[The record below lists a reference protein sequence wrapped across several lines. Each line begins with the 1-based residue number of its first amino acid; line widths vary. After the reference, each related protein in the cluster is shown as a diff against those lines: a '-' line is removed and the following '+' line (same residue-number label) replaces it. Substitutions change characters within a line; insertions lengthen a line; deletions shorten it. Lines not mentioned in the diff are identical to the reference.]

1 MDAKSDTEKEMRQIR
16 ALFSNL
22 PGFMYRSK
30 PDPTRNMT
38 YLSNGFETIT
48 GYSPCK
54 VVEKEE
60 FTYDQIIH
68 PDYRD
73 FLSRL
78 WEKTIDSGEPLEIEY
93 PIMHKDGQV
102 RWVWE
107 RGQAFYSENGK
118 PLFLKGFITDITT
131 RKNTEFALKKLVS
144 TSEEFLQMAA
154 GNYNY
159 QGIVDT
165 FREVTGA
172 RFAALNV
179 YDRSG
184 KNFTTVAISG
194 EGKVVRTTSRLLGF
208 NLTGKQW
215 AHDPVRA
222 EKIRDN
228 MLTRFASL
236 NELTGDKIPGFII
249 KNVEKM
255 ANVGEVCL
263 LKIMRG
269 ERMIGDFTFV
279 MPKDND
285 YIDNYIANIYSRQ
298 TGLLLTRKEA
308 EDALIEAKTA
318 AEKANRTKSEF
329 LTNMSHEIRT
339 PLNAIMGFSELLENE
354 TAVPRHKKMLN
365 SIISAGN
372 LLLALIND
380 ILDLSKIEAGKI
392 SLSPKPTAISPLLN
406 DVKGLFFEKTQKK
419 GIDLHLNITKSMPEA
434 LLIDDLRIKQVL
446 HNLVGNAV
454 KFTDKG
460 HVNIVADF
468 AKTGK
473 GVGKLTFAVE
483 DTGIGIAK
491 KEQEI
496 IFEDFSQLDSQINTK
511 YEGTGLGLAITRK
524 LTKVMGGE
532 ISVKSRPGKGSQFTV
547 SFPGTP
553 IACKR
558 HVTDVPAKKIHR
570 KPAGKQWPAPS
581 PETLNRLPEII
592 EILENKKLSRWK
604 AIKDQLVLYRI
615 EAFAKD
621 LMETAL
627 EFNLDILEDYAYQ
640 LNRHVDNLDLE
651 AIQALM
657 EEFPELIGEIKK
669 FRKTLN

>member
-1 MDAKSDTEKEMRQIR
+1 MDAKADTEKEMRHIR

-30 PDPTRNMT
+30 PEPTRTMT

-54 VVEKEE
+54 VVENQEIP
-60 FTYDQIIH
+60 YDQIIH

-73 FLSRL
+73 FLSRS

-93 PIMHKDGQV
+93 PILHKDGQV

-107 RGQAFYSENGK
+107 RGQTFYSDNGK

-144 TSEEFLQMAA
+144 TSEEFLQMAT

-159 QGIVDT
+159 QGIADT
-165 FREVTGA
+165 FRELTGA

-184 KNFTTVAISG
+184 KTYTTVAISG
-194 EGKVVRTTSRLLGF
+194 EGKVVRTTSRLLGY

-215 AHDPVRA
+215 THDPVRA

-228 MLTRFASL
+228 MLTRFARL
-236 NELTGDKIPGFII
+236 HELTEDIIPGFII
-249 KNVEKM
+249 KRIEKM
-255 ANVGEVCL
+255 ANIGEICL

-285 YIDNYIANIYSRQ
+285 YIDNYTANIYSRQ

-308 EDALIEAKTA
+308 EEALLEAKTM
-318 AEKANRTKSEF
+318 AEKANRAKSEF

-339 PLNAIMGFSELLENE
+339 PLNAIMGFGELLENE
-354 TAVPRHKKMLN
+354 IAVPRHKKMLN
-365 SIISAGN
+365 SITSAGN

-380 ILDLSKIEAGKI
+380 ILDLSKIEAGKVT
-392 SLSPKPTAISPLLN
+392 LSPRPTAIHPLLN
-406 DVKGLFFEKTQKK
+406 DIKGLFFEKTQKK
-419 GIDLHLNITKSMPEA
+419 GIDLQLNISKNMPEA
-434 LLIDDLRIKQVL
+434 LLMDDLRIKQVL

-460 HVNIVADF
+460 HVKIVADF
-468 AKTGK
+468 TKTGK
-473 GVGKLTFAVE
+473 GVGKLIITVE

-524 LTKVMGGE
+524 LTNVMGGE

-547 SFPGTP
+547 SFPDMP
-553 IACKR
+553 LACKR
-558 HVTDVPAKKIHR
+558 HVTDAPAKKIHR
-570 KPAGKQWPAPS
+570 KPAEKQWPAPP
-581 PETLNRLPEII
+581 PEVLNRLPEII
-592 EILENKKLSRWK
+592 DLLEGKKLSRWRS
-604 AIKDQLVLYRI
+604 IKDHLVLYRI

-621 LMETAL
+621 LTETAIEFKL
-627 EFNLDILEDYAYQ
+627 EILEDYAYR

-651 AIQALM
+651 AIQTLI
-657 EEFPELIGEIKK
+657 EEFPGLIEEIKK